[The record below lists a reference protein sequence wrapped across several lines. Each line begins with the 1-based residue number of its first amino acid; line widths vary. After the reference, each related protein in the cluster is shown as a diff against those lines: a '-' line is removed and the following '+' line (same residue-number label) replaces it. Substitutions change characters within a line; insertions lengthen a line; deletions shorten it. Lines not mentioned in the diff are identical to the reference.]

1 MVVVVVV
8 VEVVVVVV
16 VVVVVRVEVVCY
28 RKKFKSKRIN
38 PKLRFT
44 SLEYSER
51 VSFSVSWLF

>member
-8 VEVVVVVV
+8 VEVEVVVVVV

-28 RKKFKSKRIN
+28 RKKFINLN